1 MFGIATGYGRAGG
14 SYRTIDVSSRIEGAN
29 PHGLVQILFDEL
41 SAALDTLVALGVGGD
56 RGKRNERH
64 ARATAILHGLESSLD
79 LDKGGEIARSL
90 SQIYREARRLLD
102 LAQRENN
109 GAAAVQARDMIAE
122 IAGAWREIA

>member
-79 LDKGGEIARSL
+79 LDRAARSRAACRR
-90 SQIYREARRLLD
+90 SIGRRGACSISPSARTTARLRCRR
-102 LAQRENN
+102 AT
-109 GAAAVQARDMIAE
+109 
-122 IAGAWREIA
+122 